1 MVYNWLQLE
10 NSSLHELALKCKWE
24 WQLWL
29 KRFCLEDGQIK
40 GLNLNHNARPLALS
54 QLDPSAARQLI
65 ELGLEEGGGVGVGVE
80 GGLVGW
86 FAGGQQQAGGD
97 CYVQD
102 PVLAGDSVKWISL
115 SVTVIQ

>member
-29 KRFCLEDGQIK
+29 KRFRLEDGQIK

-65 ELGLEEGGGVGVGVE
+65 ELGLEES
-80 GGLVGW
+80 GGLPALVGGA
-86 FAGGQQQAGGD
+86 AGGQQQPAGNLD
-97 CYVQD
+97 VQNS
-102 PVLAGDSVKWISL
+102 VLAEN
-115 SVTVIQ
+115 